1 MHEIIP
7 RLAFSRVSS
16 MKVIIVSG
24 ADAAYWALLS
34 RLLRS
39 IEAEVKIQKVAVGI
53 LDFGMTQGQRDRL
66 QEYGAKIVLPAW
78 DYPIA
83 HLKPVPKNTFMA
95 MTARPFLP
103 RYFPG
108 YDLYV
113 WLDADCW
120 VQEWQAIA
128 LVSDA
133 ALQRKFAIVPEL
145 HHSYNSFL
153 NAGPSFIEWAHST
166 YRRCYDDAAAKWLSQ
181 LPILNSGVFGATPD
195 ALHWSRWQ
203 FHLGEIIKR
212 LDQSCFFAEQ
222 AALNYVIR
230 YEKLATAFLPAY
242 CNFICSRARP
252 YFNLDHGVFVEPEPP
267 FGRLGVVHFCAAK
280 GGSCVAFDKTGK
292 RETRPLTNV
301 PLLERS

>member
-1 MHEIIP
+1 
-7 RLAFSRVSS
+7 

-39 IEAEVKIQKVAVGI
+39 IEAEVQIQKIAVGI
-53 LDFGMTQGQRDRL
+53 LDFGLMQGQRDRL

-78 DYPIA
+78 DYPIE
-83 HLKPVPKNTFMA
+83 HLKQWNTLRDWSQ
-95 MTARPFLP
+95 TTRPFLP

-108 YDLYV
+108 FDLYV

-128 LVSDA
+128 LLTGA
-133 ALQRKFAIVPEL
+133 ALQRKFAIVPEV
-145 HHSYNSFL
+145 HHSYGSFL

-166 YRRCYDDAAAKWLSQ
+166 YRRCYDDAAAKRLSQ
-181 LPILNSGVFGATPD
+181 FPILNCGVFGATPD

-203 FHLGEIIKR
+203 FHLSEIIKR
-212 LDQSCFFAEQ
+212 LDQSFFFAEQ
-222 AALNYVIR
+222 TALNYVIR
-230 YEKLATAFLPAY
+230 YEKLTTAFLPAY

-252 YFNLDHGVFVEPEPP
+252 YFNLDHGVFVEPDPP
-267 FGRLGVVHFCAAK
+267 FARLGVVHFAAAK
-280 GGSCVAFDKTGK
+280 DSSCVAFDKTGK
-292 RETRPLTNV
+292 RETRPLINV